1 MRSGLNGRRINRL
14 AVNATYREIVH
25 AESTATLVVDYV
37 EALAVMDAIMPD
49 ALAMV
54 IGDDTA
60 GSGDVSPGSEG
71 IASIALL
78 MPSEPTVS
86 PGSEGTA
93 VIGVPMLTEGN
104 VYDGGDTT
112 ATAEIGLAI
121 LSEPAVL
128 PIVESAA
135 TLAVLDFETMVSP
148 LATPAIPAEYVAPP
162 RHRSI
167 SMWSRDSMAV
177 EADRREF
184 EVAEIARKISVKR
197 KRRLKS

>member
-1 MRSGLNGRRINRL
+1 
-14 AVNATYREIVH
+14 
-25 AESTATLVVDYV
+25 
-37 EALAVMDAIMPD
+37 
-49 ALAMV
+49 
-54 IGDDTA
+54 
-60 GSGDVSPGSEG
+60 
-71 IASIALL
+71 
-78 MPSEPTVS
+78 
-86 PGSEGTA
+86 
-93 VIGVPMLTEGN
+93 MLTEGN
-104 VYDGGDTT
+104 VYDGGDSQ